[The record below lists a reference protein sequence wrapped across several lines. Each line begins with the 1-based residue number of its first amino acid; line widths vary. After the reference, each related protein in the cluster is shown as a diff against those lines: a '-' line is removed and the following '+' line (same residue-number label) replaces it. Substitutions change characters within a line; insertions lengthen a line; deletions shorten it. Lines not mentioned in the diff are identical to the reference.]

1 METAVN
7 TELCKLYNSLT
18 SNKLTLN
25 ISKSNNVIFHPKQK
39 KPIYKPK
46 ICLFDKEENE
56 YAQLESILNIL
67 EFWLIFIFL
76 DGQFRLF

>member
-1 METAVN
+1 MIPIYFLLKKNLKVIETAVN

-39 KPIYKPK
+39 RPIHKPK
-46 ICLFDKEENE
+46 ICLFDKEENK
-56 YAQLESILNIL
+56 YAQLECILNIL
-67 EFWLIFIFL
+67 EF
-76 DGQFRLF
+76 